1 MSAEKSI
8 IVDNWV
14 ISGDGTHVVAHRT
27 ANSRDHASM
36 HVYTL
41 GSRRADKKLRL
52 ELAGK
57 SAVKIFNHIANGG
70 GVGLEKNKLVLR

>member
-14 ISGDGTHVVAHRT
+14 IRGDGTHVAHRT

-36 HVYTL
+36 DIYTL
-41 GSRRADKKLRL
+41 GSSRADEKLRL

-70 GVGLEKNKLVLR
+70 EVGLEKNKVVMK

>member
-14 ISGDGTHVVAHRT
+14 IRGDGTHVAHRT

-36 HVYTL
+36 DIYTL
-41 GSRRADKKLRL
+41 GSSSADEKLRM

-57 SAVKIFNHIANGG
+57 SAVKLFNHIAKGG
-70 GVGLEKNKLVLR
+70 EVEIKDNKVVTK